1 MIKMTLDG
9 LLPEHSILTESS
21 KAPRRQDG
29 RSPGNSGRL
38 DIPRLSKYGRKEA
51 QLWAGMVQRGRSSS
65 RTKASTSPPHC
76 PSSEQKIGGNAA
88 QTEKGMSHVLPNPIQ
103 FVVKGELK
111 QPSSKA
117 WSQMLCPSQSLE
129 LFLYHTPLG

>member
-38 DIPRLSKYGRKEA
+38 DVPRLSKYGRKEA
-51 QLWAGMVQRGRSSS
+51 QLWAGMCREAEAHPGPKPPRLLLIALRQS
-65 RTKASTSPPHC
+65 RK
-76 PSSEQKIGGNAA
+76 
-88 QTEKGMSHVLPNPIQ
+88 
-103 FVVKGELK
+103 
-111 QPSSKA
+111 
-117 WSQMLCPSQSLE
+117 
-129 LFLYHTPLG
+129 

>member
-1 MIKMTLDG
+1 MTLDG

-51 QLWAGMVQRGRSSS
+51 QLWAG
-65 RTKASTSPPHC
+65 
-76 PSSEQKIGGNAA
+76 
-88 QTEKGMSHVLPNPIQ
+88 
-103 FVVKGELK
+103 VV
-111 QPSSKA
+111 
-117 WSQMLCPSQSLE
+117 
-129 LFLYHTPLG
+129 